1 MIRPCFFQK
10 KRIFSKVCILANQT
24 QKTLW
29 RGVGHFWTVQEAQIS
44 SRSETK
50 GYLPSQYTQILV
62 VDTFGPNLKIF
73 TEKSCH
79 NTLKVV
85 NKSMSMFRVIIS
97 RLNVTY
103 FTGNNNANKYLQV
116 TKELKI
122 SKYFFFHNFIFKF
135 VMHSDYT

>member
-1 MIRPCFFQK
+1 M
-10 KRIFSKVCILANQT
+10 IFSKFCISANQS

-85 NKSMSMFRVIIS
+85 INILDNSEIEIQDS
-97 RLNVTY
+97 
-103 FTGNNNANKYLQV
+103 
-116 TKELKI
+116 
-122 SKYFFFHNFIFKF
+122 
-135 VMHSDYT
+135 

>member
-1 MIRPCFFQK
+1 M
-10 KRIFSKVCILANQT
+10 IFSKFCISANQS

-85 NKSMSMFRVIIS
+85 IRRNLCMFV
-97 RLNVTY
+97 NVM
-103 FTGNNNANKYLQV
+103 
-116 TKELKI
+116 
-122 SKYFFFHNFIFKF
+122 FKN
-135 VMHSDYT
+135 

>member
-62 VDTFGPNLKIF
+62 VDTFGPNLKNF

-85 NKSMSMFRVIIS
+85 IVKTDLEKN
-97 RLNVTY
+97 NVY
-103 FTGNNNANKYLQV
+103 HHCLVKDHQPAL
-116 TKELKI
+116 E
-122 SKYFFFHNFIFKF
+122 
-135 VMHSDYT
+135 ME